1 MFPKGKNDRV
11 RTQIILNRQDGIYT
25 ALYREL
31 LLQRLE
37 QFNTFESHYEFKLKL
52 ISDNIDW
59 LGTVGSI

>member
-37 QFNTFESHYEFKLKL
+37 QFYTFESHYEFELKF
-52 ISDNIDW
+52 SDFARN
-59 LGTVGSI
+59 VESV